1 MGDIDEG
8 KVSFPKKRFVDDV
21 PEFLLLKKDDL
32 LFNRTN
38 SIALVGKV
46 GRIEEEIKDI
56 TFASYLIRLRV
67 NINQHSKYF
76 WYFLNSQ
83 YFISYSRS
91 HAIQTANQANLSSSK
106 IKQLKIID
114 IPLDLQKTIAHY
126 LDTQTA
132 QIDRKI
138 DLLTQKATLYRNLKQ
153 SLINETVTRGLDKT
167 VPMKDSAIEWLG
179 EVPEHWKITFLVKT
193 LSSLV
198 DYRGRTP
205 RKVNNDE
212 NGMLLVTARNIKNGR
227 IDYSLSEEF
236 VDIDD
241 VQSLLNRGKPEIG
254 DVLFTTE
261 APLGEVANVDRLD
274 FALAQRIIKFRGKN
288 NTLDNYFMKYWLMSS
303 VFQYSLQRNATGSTA
318 LGLKGSKVR
327 LLSIVLPPLSE
338 QKAIADYLDTKTA
351 QIDQII
357 QTINTQIEKLKE
369 LRKTLINDVVTGKIK
384 VVWPMSELNLQNKFL
399 IPFFRESLGYQEVK
413 ANTVTNSLIIEED
426 LQSFISTTELNQK
439 PYETLLK
446 KYSGNAQQLLAELI
460 ELIQERIASSR
471 NMALFINANKS
482 VTLQGIKLHLFY
494 TDDSV
499 IHDSSLFAQNIF
511 SVVQELPYKYQY
523 QGKQIFSFRP
533 DLCFFVN
540 GIYFGYSELKS
551 NLSNQTARKNGR
563 GKVIKD
569 YFEAVKVYA
578 ETFDKH
584 PLLSDK
590 EKDNYRKDF
599 LKIFEKAVHITSTD
613 IGETY
618 VIRTI
623 PDFFDEILTTCREG
637 KYDRQECE
645 KKAFKVFKP
654 YPLINPNADKKD
666 KLKELF
672 TTHYGKSFIE
682 KEILYYN
689 FIERDVYVVN
699 GRKELKNELGQLIS
713 PRPKQ
718 KFGTDK
724 ILAKIDEF
732 LEHET
737 EDDYFIDQLEQQL
750 AHVSAAKRAELI
762 EKRKA
767 YANNKNVYSLLMQY
781 AAGFGKSNIIGWTA
795 LQLKD
800 LRRNGQ
806 YVYDKIMIV
815 VDRLQ
820 LRSQIDSKMLNM
832 NIDNRMYIEAHN
844 KRTFQEALKSDT
856 RLVIVNLQKFGAV
869 REMLDADTLQKLAQF
884 RIVFLIDEIHR
895 SNSGDQHEEMVNIFD
910 ELQTP
915 FDDQK
920 QYNRFPTKKNLI
932 VGFTATPDDRT
943 LARFGEFSG
952 YAESEKLWVPF
963 DSYTMKEA
971 IEDGFIL
978 NPLKNIVPVAS
989 KMLFDLPSNELEG
1002 FEEPNYKDADK
1013 KDIYENRDRID
1024 AIAYYIADL
1033 LVKDVYRQIRG
1044 TGKAML
1050 AVYSI
1055 KAAIAYKQAVTQH
1068 FNELVKQ
1075 PKYAKYA
1082 DAPIHV
1088 VYSSNQDEQSAT
1100 GLNDGLTEEKVLENF
1115 ALKKNGLIIVVA
1127 KLQTG
1132 FDEKR
1137 LHTLFL
1143 DKEIKGIAAIQAISR
1158 VNRTTKYKNDC
1169 KIVDFSYNNVNVQNI
1184 KDAFEHFSDV
1194 VVSDFD
1200 PFSDKRVLEIL
1211 FAELKRSD
1219 VYSEFFEVFLR
1230 IFNND
1235 AKRNN
1240 PQSYLDLES
1249 SIEKYISANPK
1260 HTADAKAKAAQYF
1273 TILNGIEYVIT
1284 LDEKYSE
1291 LTFID
1296 FWRLFNTIYNR
1307 LYRTDELKDAIEVY
1321 FDNQI
1326 GIIEVEIQESE
1337 PKKKKV
1343 TEVAK
1348 GKEISTKVYQFDV
1361 LAIIEARNEQE
1372 DLKGERIREFEAKI
1386 SDFFADIRHCNDDG
1400 KRLIV
1405 KIKSNVPEDEIYE
1418 DFAKIY
1424 RRYKIR
1430 NRKTVG
1436 DYFFK
1441 EIEDLVNKLCDDF
1454 EVTVRNTN
1462 PSWGCIESDPLAPP
1476 LIRLPCTHI
1485 SV

>member
-1 MGDIDEG
+1 MQE
-8 KVSFPKKRFVDDV
+8 
-21 PEFLLLKKDDL
+21 
-32 LFNRTN
+32 T
-38 SIALVGKV
+38 
-46 GRIEEEIKDI
+46 
-56 TFASYLIRLRV
+56 
-67 NINQHSKYF
+67 
-76 WYFLNSQ
+76 
-83 YFISYSRS
+83 
-91 HAIQTANQANLSSSK
+91 
-106 IKQLKIID
+106 QL
-114 IPLDLQKTIAHY
+114 Q
-126 LDTQTA
+126 
-132 QIDRKI
+132 
-138 DLLTQKATLYRNLKQ
+138 
-153 SLINETVTRGLDKT
+153 DK
-167 VPMKDSAIEWLG
+167 
-179 EVPEHWKITFLVKT
+179 F
-193 LSSLV
+193 
-198 DYRGRTP
+198 
-205 RKVNNDE
+205 
-212 NGMLLVTARNIKNGR
+212 
-227 IDYSLSEEF
+227 F
-236 VDIDD
+236 
-241 VQSLLNRGKPEIG
+241 
-254 DVLFTTE
+254 
-261 APLGEVANVDRLD
+261 
-274 FALAQRIIKFRGKN
+274 
-288 NTLDNYFMKYWLMSS
+288 
-303 VFQYSLQRNATGSTA
+303 
-318 LGLKGSKVR
+318 
-327 LLSIVLPPLSE
+327 
-338 QKAIADYLDTKTA
+338 
-351 QIDQII
+351 
-357 QTINTQIEKLKE
+357 
-369 LRKTLINDVVTGKIK
+369 
-384 VVWPMSELNLQNKFL
+384 

-413 ANTVTNSLIIEED
+413 ANTITNSLIIEED
-426 LQSFISTTELNQK
+426 LQAFISSTELNQK

-446 KYSGNAQQLLAELI
+446 KYSGNAQQLLADLI

-499 IHDSSLFAQNIF
+499 IHDSSLFEQNIF
-511 SVVQELPYKYQY
+511 SVVQELPYKYNY
-523 QGKQIFSFRP
+523 QNKQIFSFRP
-533 DLCFFVN
+533 DICLFVN
-540 GIYFGYSELKS
+540 GIYLGYSELKS

-569 YFEAVKVYA
+569 YFEAVKVYY
-578 ETFDKH
+578 ETFDNN
-584 PLLSDK
+584 PQLSDK
-590 EKDNYRKDF
+590 EKDHYRKDF
-599 LKIFEKAVHITSTD
+599 LKIFEKAIHITSTD

-618 VIRTI
+618 VFRTI
-623 PDFFDEILTTCREG
+623 DHFFDEILTTCREG
-637 KYDRQECE
+637 KFDREEYE
-645 KKAFKVFKP
+645 KKAIKTFKP
-654 YPLINPNADKKD
+654 YPLLNPNADKKD

-672 TTHYGKSFIE
+672 TFHYGKSFIE

-689 FIERDVYVVN
+689 FIERDIYAIN
-699 GRKELKNELGQLIS
+699 GKKELKNELGQLIS

-718 KFGTDK
+718 KFATDK

-732 LEHET
+732 LDHEG
-737 EDDYFIDQLEQQL
+737 EDDYFIHLLEQQL
-750 AHVSAAKRAELI
+750 ANTSAAKRAELI

-767 YANNKNVYSLLMQY
+767 YANNKNVYSLLLQY

-806 YVYDKIMIV
+806 YVYDKIAIV

-832 NIDNRMYIEAHN
+832 NIDNKMYIEAHN
-844 KRTFQEALKSDT
+844 KKTFQEALKSDT
-856 RLVIVNLQKFGAV
+856 RLIIVNLQKFGAV
-869 REMLDADTLQKLAQF
+869 REMLDADTLQKLAKL

-895 SNSGDQHEEMVNIFD
+895 SNSGDQHDEMVNIFD

-915 FDDQK
+915 FDIQT
-920 QYNRFPTKKNLI
+920 QYNQTRTKKNLI
-932 VGFTATPDDRT
+932 VGFTATPDDLT
-943 LARFGEFSG
+943 LARFSEFSG

-1013 KDIYENRDRID
+1013 KQIYENRDRIN
-1024 AIAYYIADL
+1024 AIAKYVADL

-1068 FNELVKQ
+1068 FKELVKQ

-1082 DAPIHV
+1082 DAPIHI
-1088 VYSSNQDEQSAT
+1088 VYSSNQNEQSAT
-1100 GLNDGLTEEKVLENF
+1100 ALNDGLTEEKVLENF

-1132 FDEKR
+1132 FDEKK

-1158 VNRTTKYKNDC
+1158 VNRTAKYKNDC

-1200 PFSDKRVLEIL
+1200 PHSDKRVLEIL
-1211 FAELKRSD
+1211 FTELKKSD
-1219 VYSEFFEVFLR
+1219 VYEQFFNIFLA
-1230 IFNND
+1230 IFNNKANWND
-1235 AKRNN
+1235 
-1240 PQSYLDLES
+1240 PESYLDLES
-1249 SIEKYISANPK
+1249 SIEKHIDANPK
-1260 HTADAKAKAAQYF
+1260 HTADTKAKAAQYF
-1273 TILNGIEYVIT
+1273 TILNRIEYVIS

-1291 LTFID
+1291 SSLLAFL
-1296 FWRLFNTIYNR
+1296 RLFNTIYNR
-1307 LYRTDELKDAIEVY
+1307 LHRTDDIKDAIEVY

-1326 GIIEVEIQESE
+1326 GIIEVETQESE
-1337 PKKKKV
+1337 KKKKKPI
-1343 TEVAK
+1343 EVAK
-1348 GKEISTKVYQFDV
+1348 GKEPTSEEHKFDI
-1361 LAIIEARNEQE
+1361 LTILEARNEE
-1372 DLKGERIREFEAKI
+1372 ENLKGERIREFESKI
-1386 SDFFADIRHCNDDG
+1386 SDFFAYIRNSDDG

-1424 RRYKIR
+1424 RKYKIL

-1441 EIEDLVNKLCDDF
+1441 EMEDLVNKLCDDF
-1454 EVTVRNTN
+1454 EIVVRNSN
-1462 PSWGCIESDPLAPP
+1462 DRPKA
-1476 LIRLPCTHI
+1476 
-1485 SV
+1485 